1 YGNALDE
8 YVESLTLFWKKI
20 HSIIRAGLWFGIC
33 TLIAAAIANMLPV
46 RYSAKIDFHNFEA
59 PQSSNAILACPRGR
73 CGGSGS
79 IQTRIYD
86 ISKEKLF
93 FEAKGFLQALPR
105 VSLLHSDE
113 SRLQIV
119 AVQRSRL
126 MGFPDTI
133 WVQVVDVDE
142 KVGLIIFS
150 RSNYGLWDAG
160 VNIKRVKNILTSL
173 NLKLTAEN

>member
-1 YGNALDE
+1 
-8 YVESLTLFWKKI
+8 
-20 HSIIRAGLWFGIC
+20 
-33 TLIAAAIANMLPV
+33 MLPV
-46 RYSAKIDFHNFEA
+46 RYSAKIDFQNFKA
-59 PQSSNAILACPRGR
+59 PERSNAALACPRGW
-73 CGGSGS
+73 CGASEP
-79 IQTRIYD
+79 IQTQIYD
-86 ISKEKLF
+86 ISKENLF
-93 FEAKGFLQALPR
+93 FEAKGILQALPR

-119 AVQRSRL
+119 VVQRSRL
-126 MGFPDTI
+126 IGFPDTI

-150 RSNYGLWDAG
+150 RSTYGLWDAG

>member
-1 YGNALDE
+1 MAIVGN
-8 YVESLTLFWKKI
+8 I
-20 HSIIRAGLWFGIC
+20 
-33 TLIAAAIANMLPV
+33 LPV
-46 RYSAKIDFHNFEA
+46 RYSAPIDFQSFEELER
-59 PQSSNAILACPRGR
+59 SNAVLACPRGR

-79 IQTRIYD
+79 IQTQIYD

-93 FEAKGFLQALPR
+93 FEAKGVLQALPR
-105 VSLLHSDE
+105 VRLLHSDK
-113 SRLQIV
+113 SRSQIV

-126 MGFPDTI
+126 IGFPDTI

-173 NLKLTAEN
+173 NLILTAEN

>member
-1 YGNALDE
+1 
-8 YVESLTLFWKKI
+8 
-20 HSIIRAGLWFGIC
+20 
-33 TLIAAAIANMLPV
+33 MLPV
-46 RYSAKIDFHNFEA
+46 RYSAKIDFQNFEA
-59 PQSSNAILACPRGR
+59 PKRSNAVLACPRGR
-73 CGGSGS
+73 CGASAS
-79 IQTRIYD
+79 IQTQIYD

-93 FEAKGFLQALPR
+93 FESKVILQGLPR

-119 AVQRSRL
+119 VVQRSRL
-126 MGFPDTI
+126 IGFPDTI

>member
-1 YGNALDE
+1 MC
-8 YVESLTLFWKKI
+8 
-20 HSIIRAGLWFGIC
+20 LWFGVA
-33 TLIAAAIANMLPV
+33 TLVVATVVNMLPV
-46 RYSAKIDFHNFEA
+46 RYSAKIDFQNFEA
-59 PQSSNAILACPRGR
+59 PERSNAVVACPKGR
-73 CGGSGS
+73 CGGSAS
-79 IQTRIYD
+79 IQTQIYG

-93 FEAKGFLQALPR
+93 VEVKDVLQALPR

-126 MGFPDTI
+126 IGFPDTI
-133 WVQVVDVDE
+133 WVQVVDVGE
-142 KVGLIIFS
+142 KAGPIIFS

-160 VNIKRVKNILTSL
+160 VNLKRVNNLLTSL